1 MKHLFLLFCSI
12 FMAYAQEVNFTPHGD
27 LSLFTAN
34 YDKTYNAL
42 GESVKKRD
50 GVKYYDSTVGG
61 DVGVASSY
69 LDTSLYVG
77 LYFSQRLKQRNSD
90 TLKNEATLYDEDL
103 NSVHYIGEAY
113 IQQKYNNHKFSVG
126 RQTKQSQLV
135 DENHRITKNSFEGLR
150 YKYQEDKLDVDIFYF
165 DKVASSTIA
174 NSVPF
179 NHRYGFLGY
188 GMGYNVGK
196 FTDISKHI
204 LNEDLSTNGAIHADI
219 KYKADTYDIELENLY
234 VDNFFNTISL
244 NTTLKTQNVFLK
256 LGTIYQTSVGKDYV
270 EKKFS
275 KELKSNLY
283 QGELKYKKDD
293 FVALYRASI
302 THANTDAVYNGTL
315 FSPFSNKA
323 AWIKGIN
330 TAHAFIADTVAQQ
343 VLVYNTFRPNA
354 LPPTTVAL
362 SYIRYDI
369 GDKNGD
375 VNYPLDTREKFVQ
388 IKSYFSKNLSAK
400 LIYSLVDNADLLT
413 SKTKNTRFIVE
424 YVF

>member
-1 MKHLFLLFCSI
+1 LKHLFLLFCSI

>member
-1 MKHLFLLFCSI
+1 
-12 FMAYAQEVNFTPHGD
+12 MAYAQEVNFTPHGD

-34 YDKTYNAL
+34 YDKTYNEL
-42 GESVKKRD
+42 GELVKQTDR
-50 GVKYYDSTVGG
+50 VRYYDSAVGG
-61 DVGVASSY
+61 DVGIASSY

-77 LYFSQRLKQRNSD
+77 LYFSQRLKKRNSD

-103 NSVHYIGEAY
+103 NSLHYIGEAY
-113 IQQKYNNHKFSVG
+113 IQQKYNNHKFSIG
-126 RQTKQSQLV
+126 RQTKQSQLL
-135 DENHRITKNSFEGLR
+135 DANHRITKNSFEGLR
-150 YKYQEDKLDVDIFYF
+150 YKYQEDKLDIDIFYF
-165 DKVASSTIA
+165 DKVASSTIS

-219 KYKADTYDIELENLY
+219 KYKAEYYDIELENLY
-234 VDNFFNTISL
+234 VDNFFNTTSL
-244 NTTLKTQNVFLK
+244 NTTLKTENVFFK

-283 QGELKYKKDD
+283 QGELKYQKND

-302 THANTDAVYNGTL
+302 TPANTDAVYNGTL

-323 AWIKGIN
+323 AWIKGFN

-388 IKSYFSKNLSAK
+388 IKGYFSKNLSAK

-413 SKTKNTRFIVE
+413 SKTKNTRFICE

>member
-1 MKHLFLLFCSI
+1 ML
-12 FMAYAQEVNFTPHGD
+12 YAQEVEIEYKGD
-27 LSLFTAN
+27 LSLFNAN
-34 YDKTYNAL
+34 YDKTYNTL
-42 GESVKKRD
+42 GESVKQTDR
-50 GVKYYDSTVGG
+50 VRYYDSAVGG
-61 DVGVASSY
+61 DVGIASGY

-77 LYFSQRLKQRNSD
+77 LYFSQRLKKRNSD

-103 NSVHYIGEAY
+103 NGVHYIGEAY
-113 IQQKYNNHKFSVG
+113 IEQKYNNHKFSIG
-126 RQTKQSQLV
+126 RQTKTSQLL

-150 YKYQEDKLDVDIFYF
+150 YKYQEDKLDIDIFYF
-165 DKVASSTIA
+165 DKVASSTIS

-188 GMGYNVGK
+188 GMGYNVGN

-219 KYKADTYDIELENLY
+219 KYKAEYYDIELENLY
-234 VDNFFNTISL
+234 VDNFFNTTSL

-283 QGELKYKKDD
+283 QGELKYKKND

-302 THANTDAVYNGTL
+302 TPANTDAVYNGTL

-330 TAHAFIADTVAQQ
+330 TAHAFIADTTSQQ

-354 LPPTTVAL
+354 LPPTTVML

-369 GDKNGD
+369 GNNNIDIS
-375 VNYPLDTREKFVQ
+375 PLDTREKFVQ
-388 IKSYFSKNLSAK
+388 IKSHFSKNLSAK
-400 LIYSLVDNADLLT
+400 LIYSLIDNVDLLT
-413 SKTKNTRFIVE
+413 AKTKNTRFIVE